1 MIDYT
6 AAGFTLLQGAH
17 LYAPEDR
24 GICDVL
30 VANGKIIAVAS
41 NIPSD
46 IVPDCTVVDLSGQIL
61 CPGFIDQHVHLI
73 GGGGEAGPTTRTPE
87 VALSRLTEAGVTSV
101 VGLLGTDSISRHPES
116 LLAKTRA
123 LNEEGISA
131 WMLTGAYHVPS
142 RTITGSVEKDVA
154 IIDRVIGVKCAI
166 SDHRS
171 AAPDVY
177 HLANMAAESRVGGL
191 LGGKPG
197 VTVFHMGDSKKA
209 LQPVYDLLENCDVPI
224 SKLLPTHVNRNV
236 PLFEQALEFARKGG
250 TIDITSSIDEPVAPA
265 EGITRAVQAGIP
277 LARVTLSSDG
287 NGSQPFF
294 DDEGNLTHIGVAG
307 FETLLETVQVLVKDY
322 DFSISDALR
331 PLTSSVAGFL
341 NLTGKG
347 EILPGNDAD
356 LLVMTPELRIEQVY
370 ARGKLMVK
378 DGKAC
383 VNGTFETA

>member
-1 MIDYT
+1 M
-6 AAGFTLLQGAH
+6 
-17 LYAPEDR
+17 
-24 GICDVL
+24 
-30 VANGKIIAVAS
+30 
-41 NIPSD
+41 
-46 IVPDCTVVDLSGQIL
+46 
-61 CPGFIDQHVHLI
+61 
-73 GGGGEAGPTTRTPE
+73 
-87 VALSRLTEAGVTSV
+87 
-101 VGLLGTDSISRHPES
+101 
-116 LLAKTRA
+116 
-123 LNEEGISA
+123 
-131 WMLTGAYHVPS
+131 
-142 RTITGSVEKDVA
+142 
-154 IIDRVIGVKCAI
+154 
-166 SDHRS
+166 
-171 AAPDVY
+171 
-177 HLANMAAESRVGGL
+177 
-191 LGGKPG
+191 
-197 VTVFHMGDSKKA
+197 
-209 LQPVYDLLENCDVPI
+209 PI

-265 EGITRAVQAGIP
+265 EGIARAVQAGIP

-341 NLTGKG
+341 NLSGKG

-383 VNGTFETA
+383 VKGTSETA

>member
-1 MIDYT
+1 MIDYS

-30 VANGKIIAVAS
+30 IANGKIIAVAS

-87 VALSRLTEAGVTSV
+87 VALSRLTEAGITSV

-265 EGITRAVQAGIP
+265 EGIARAGLGIP
-277 LARVTLSSDG
+277 AEPLFRSLRV
-287 NGSQPFF
+287 
-294 DDEGNLTHIGVAG
+294 THIGVAG

-322 DFSISDALR
+322 SFSLSDALR

-383 VNGTFETA
+383 VKGTFETA

>member
-24 GICDVL
+24 GVCDVL

-250 TIDITSSIDEPVAPA
+250 TSTSPAALTNRSPLPKVLPAPFRRVFRWHASPSAPTATVASRSSMTK
-265 EGITRAVQAGIP
+265 GI
-277 LARVTLSSDG
+277 
-287 NGSQPFF
+287 
-294 DDEGNLTHIGVAG
+294 
-307 FETLLETVQVLVKDY
+307 
-322 DFSISDALR
+322 
-331 PLTSSVAGFL
+331 
-341 NLTGKG
+341 
-347 EILPGNDAD
+347 
-356 LLVMTPELRIEQVY
+356 
-370 ARGKLMVK
+370 
-378 DGKAC
+378 
-383 VNGTFETA
+383 